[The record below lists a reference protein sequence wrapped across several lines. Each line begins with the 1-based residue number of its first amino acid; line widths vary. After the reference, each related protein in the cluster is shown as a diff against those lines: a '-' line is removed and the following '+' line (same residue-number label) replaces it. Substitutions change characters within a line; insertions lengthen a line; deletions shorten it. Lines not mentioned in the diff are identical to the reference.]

1 MSKYTPNPLSSFQS
15 AGQNINSAL
24 SLVNVVD
31 AAADA
36 LGADAKTRK
45 ELKQGLMVGAC
56 ALAVIL
62 LIKKLTD

>member
-1 MSKYTPNPLSSFQS
+1 MRKPNSTPFTSLQT
-15 AGQNINSAL
+15 AGKNINSAL

-45 ELKQGLMVGAC
+45 EIKQGLLVGTC
-56 ALAVIL
+56 VLAAIFL
-62 LIKKLTD
+62 LKKLAD